1 MKMYIMNHEN
11 SIPVF
16 YIFSYWIFIW
26 SIIFI
31 AIKYFYQF
39 SSKQMPYKI
48 KWFNPSL
55 VLLIALIW
63 NTESLIRLIVNN
75 NPLNIILKYTLVII
89 LIKLIPL
96 WLVWTWDMNL
106 YRDMTIALLIFI
118 FYCVYLWFNRTN
130 LFEVYLDLTKSIE
143 NDENRTPL
151 EYAINKLFGI

>member
-1 MKMYIMNHEN
+1 
-11 SIPVF
+11 
-16 YIFSYWIFIW
+16 
-26 SIIFI
+26 
-31 AIKYFYQF
+31 
-39 SSKQMPYKI
+39 MPYKI